1 MKKFVSGIVMGLVA
15 LLLVP
20 NIVSAQPA
28 TWTTLVSK
36 FKDSAIIK
44 QLQNDKSVVI
54 NDGAT
59 NLYVQVTDT
68 ASGITHSVTYNY
80 ANDVV
85 SFVTSN
91 TENDSAK
98 ALLESILHQEL
109 FKAIAEIYG
118 YDAESFVKWIADT
131 EPSNLSLANDGFEYT
146 VASANSSGQGIEI
159 EGEFVTSFRMNIEC
173 GVSAFTNPSSQEPT
187 PTPTPE
193 PTPTPVVPEEPST
206 EEVTENPT
214 TGLYASLGLLVVGFV
229 GAVALVCSKKKNYF
243 SKI

>member
-59 NLYVQVTDT
+59 KLYVQVTDT

-118 YDAESFVKWIADT
+118 YDAESFVNWIADT